1 MKANGYFLVGS
12 GVGLLIGFG
21 IGFIFCKK
29 TVKSHKVFVEG
40 FDEDREVEESK
51 EDDVKEEFKRVV
63 DSNKLTEIKEKLIRN
78 WDKPPLKVS
87 EKEMAEN
94 MHPLDSDEDEFEV
107 DDTDILENGNEDSE
121 EEPSDS
127 PFTGS
132 MRPLEAHEK
141 NEDKLKDIHHK
152 HKKNRHMKPEMVSKE
167 FVEDNEDTFDKEEW
181 IFWAEDGVVSDS
193 DENIIDDYRRF
204 IGDFIDETGFR
215 YNEEDELIIFSH
227 EYATIYEITKYFK
240 KYSDTHMLTKDGINE
255 NWVRREMEYEG
266 DKA

>member
-1 MKANGYFLVGS
+1 MKANGYFLIGS
-12 GVGLLIGFG
+12 SIGLLIGFG
-21 IGFIFCKK
+21 AGFLFCKK
-29 TVKSHKVFVEG
+29 AVKNHENLIGEIEDGSE
-40 FDEDREVEESK
+40 DE
-51 EDDVKEEFKRVV
+51 EDDVPEELKRGV
-63 DSNKLTEIKEKLIRN
+63 DNKKLVEIKEKLIRN
-78 WDKPPLKVS
+78 WDKPPLSVS
-87 EKEMAEN
+87 EEEMAEN
-94 MHPLDSDEDEFEV
+94 MHPVDSDEDEFGI
-107 DDTDILENGNEDSE
+107 DDTDILEDDK
-121 EEPSDS
+121 EPSDS

-132 MRPLEAHEK
+132 LRPLEAHEK

-181 IFWAEDGVVSDS
+181 IFWAEDGVVSDN

-255 NWVRREMEYEG
+255 NWVRSEMEYEG
-266 DKA
+266 DKT

>member
-1 MKANGYFLVGS
+1 MKGSAYFIIGS
-12 GVGLLIGFG
+12 GIGLIIGFG
-21 IGFIFCKK
+21 IGYIFYKK
-29 TVKSHKVFVEG
+29 RSEKENIDVW
-40 FDEDREVEESK
+40 DSK
-51 EDDVKEEFKRVV
+51 IEDDEVIDDVADEFKRGG
-63 DSNKLTEIKEKLIRN
+63 NEEKLEEIKEKLIRN
-78 WDKPPLKVS
+78 WDKPPLSVS
-87 EKEMAEN
+87 EEEMAEN
-94 MHPLDSDEDEFEV
+94 MHPVDSDEDEFE
-107 DDTDILENGNEDSE
+107 DDGNYILEESEDE
-121 EEPSDS
+121 QSDS

-132 MRPLEAHEK
+132 LRPLEAHET
-141 NEDKLKDIHHK
+141 NENFAKEIHEAHQE
-152 HKKNRHMKPEMVSKE
+152 NRHMKPEMVSKE

-181 IFWAEDGVVSDS
+181 IFWAEDGVVSDE

-255 NWVRREMEYEG
+255 DWVRREMEYEG